1 MRIVRCPFCFI
12 CLDASG
18 LKAGA
23 SLKCPACNYLLVV
36 PSSHKLDFRL
46 LAVAGV
52 LVGVALGVAVTLAMV
67 SGEKF
72 PSAADQPNPLV
83 AGEPRSVAA
92 KSEPKD
98 GTIDSNFENR
108 VFIIRTQL
116 NAEFGEG
123 YFAPPMIS
131 EPWAIFLQTGH
142 PQEAQILAMYKE
154 ALDQLYVTFRNV
166 FPDRGPVHVPLTV
179 IVFKDRGSFDYYCRR
194 VQGATMPE
202 AVTGFFDTVRKRTVT
217 HHETNAKVLSRLL
230 HEGTHQIIGFYNPI
244 RDDTRSTFWFHE
256 GLGAKFE
263 AFEAHKVN
271 DYRLSVDNIGK
282 FNDLRHGDGRMLWND
297 RELWSSWLNLQRVTA
312 LTIKEFWE
320 WFQGAEDIHL
330 RDKIAQGY
338 YAVAWALTYYMLEH
352 EDERYREAYIAYM
365 GKELSR
371 QGGRKAFRDI
381 LQDKVGITVDQLQVE
396 FDNFI
401 CAQK

>member
-18 LKAGA
+18 LKAGV

-36 PSSHKLDFRL
+36 PPRYRLDFRL
-46 LAVAGV
+46 LALAGI
-52 LVGVALGVAVTLAMV
+52 LAGVALGVVVTLAVV
-67 SGEKF
+67 SGRKSV
-72 PSAADQPNPLV
+72 PVQQSPAPL
-83 AGEPRSVAA
+83 ATAEPRPVVLPV
-92 KSEPKD
+92 EPRD
-98 GTIDSNFENR
+98 GTIDSSFENR

-142 PQEAQILAMYKE
+142 PQEAQILTMYKE
-154 ALDQLYVTFRNV
+154 ALDQLYLTFRKV
-166 FPDRGPVHVPLTV
+166 FPDRGAVNVPLTV

-202 AVTGFFDTVRKRTVT
+202 AITGFFDTVRKRTVT
-217 HHETNAKVLSRLL
+217 HHETHPKILSRLL
-230 HEGTHQIIGFYNPI
+230 HEGTHQIIGFYHPV

-256 GLGAKFE
+256 GLGTKFE
-263 AFEAHKVN
+263 AFDAHKVSEH
-271 DYRLSVDNIGK
+271 RLCVDNIGR
-282 FNDLRHGDGRMLWND
+282 FNDLRHGDARMLWND
-297 RELWSSWLNLQRVTA
+297 RELWSGWLNLQRVTA
-312 LTIKEFWE
+312 LTIKEFWD
-320 WFQGAEDIHL
+320 WFQSAEDIQL
-330 RDKIAQGY
+330 RDRIVQGY

-352 EDERYREAYIAYM
+352 PDERYRRAYIAYM
-365 GKELSR
+365 GKELSG

-381 LQDKVGITVDQLQVE
+381 LEANVGITVDELQGE

-401 CAQK
+401 CTPR